1 MASGAPPQFADS
13 ATRSVVLSLLLTV
26 TLVCAP
32 PIAAAALGDNPARA
46 APRDAPTLLVFAAA
60 SPGDALTEVDA
71 AFTAETGAQIKA
83 SFAASSVLAKQIEA
97 GA

>member
-32 PIAAAALGDNPARA
+32 PIAAAALTDNPARG
-46 APRDAPTLLVFAAA
+46 APRDAPTLLVFAAGRLVA
-60 SPGDALTEVDA
+60 TENVRA
-71 AFTAETGAQIKA
+71 AQRRHR
-83 SFAASSVLAKQIEA
+83 LP
-97 GA
+97 